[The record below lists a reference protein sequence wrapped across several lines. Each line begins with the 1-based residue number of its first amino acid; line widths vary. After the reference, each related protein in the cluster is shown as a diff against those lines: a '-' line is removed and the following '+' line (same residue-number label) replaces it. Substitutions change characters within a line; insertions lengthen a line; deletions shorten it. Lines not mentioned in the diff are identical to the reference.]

1 MITPIF
7 ARGFELGIK
16 ELSSVSSSNAPT
28 VVTTDA
34 KTGVRSLNT
43 RDGYG
48 QIDFAATP
56 QFRLG
61 WHWLQK
67 PRANSNGT
75 RHLRLYGGST
85 LLLELRDQTGVGL
98 SLQILGVE
106 RDYSADLSD
115 YIDWRNWG
123 IDFKQDSV
131 NGWAKVYRDGLLVLS
146 FDGNT
151 GSTPTSTLQ
160 LGAHSS
166 LYGAEAG
173 MLWDDIYLDAT
184 PGEAAPACP
193 PDKRFL
199 WAPATSD
206 VAANWTPSTGA
217 SHFAVVDE
225 VPASGT
231 DYLSALSAGLVDTF
245 GVTVPTLPTGFVPGA
260 VWPVATAF
268 KSDGATA
275 TQLTLRTTDG
285 VATID
290 GTSLDLPTTAGVITE
305 RFGTQPDGSAW
316 TNAAV
321 AATKYGIVSSG
332 TF

>member
-1 MITPIF
+1 MITPIWK
-7 ARGFELGIK
+7 AGAALGNTK
-16 ELSSVSSSNAPT
+16 EWDDSLNLTAS
-28 VVTTDA
+28 TTEK
-34 KTGVRSLNT
+34 KTGAYSYRFSSTGWARKYTSLS
-43 RDGYG
+43 
-48 QIDFAATP
+48 
-56 QFRLG
+56 QFRSG
-61 WHWLQK
+61 AWLWPISNLTNLDTFLFGVYEGSTQLSAISLDNDGTQLK
-67 PRANSNGT
+67 LIINGT
-75 RHLRLYGGST
+75 T
-85 LLLELRDQTGVGL
+85 TQTIVNPLTFGEWCQV
-98 SLQILGVE
+98 
-106 RDYSADLSD
+106 
-115 YIDWRNWG
+115 G
-123 IDFKQDSV
+123 IDFKQSGWLSFYL
-131 NGWAKVYRDGLLVLS
+131 NGVEVLS
-146 FDGNT
+146 YTGAITGTVESLYFYFT
-151 GSTPTSTLQ
+151 GSYTYL
-160 LGAHSS
+160 
-166 LYGAEAG
+166 
-173 MLWDDIYLDAT
+173 DDLYLDAT
-184 PGEAAPACP
+184 PGEASPACP

-225 VPASGT
+225 VPVSGT
-231 DYLSALSAGLVDTF
+231 DFLSATSAGLVDTF

-290 GTSLDLPTTAGVITE
+290 GTSLDLPTTAGLITE